1 MPDDIYRGRVA
12 MQRRLDEL
20 FPRGLSLEVLDT
32 ELVPGVPVQTGI
44 QAPCGRV
51 FCSAMVMLG
60 EPLPTLWL
68 LRFDFTTRIDPD
80 PWVELGRPWEAWMDG
95 YFTMLAS
102 RRTVL
107 TRIDSRFWTKTEIR
121 SAGRRM
127 LMRTRRRM
135 GRCSG
140 LLNPGIGAM
149 PPSGGSR
156 SCFRRGW
163 RSMVRA
169 AGVDFMPDPTTTQS
183 RLSGR

>member
-12 MQRRLDEL
+12 MQRRIDEL

-51 FCSAMVMLG
+51 FCSAMVMPG

-95 YFTMLAS
+95 VFHDARQQTYRADTYRFKVLSQDGDPVGWTAYVDADPPENGPLQRAVKPRY
-102 RRTVL
+102 RRYATDRWEQEL
-107 TRIDSRFWTKTEIR
+107 FPE
-121 SAGRRM
+121 
-127 LMRTRRRM
+127 
-135 GRCSG
+135 G
-140 LLNPGIGAM
+140 LGDDA
-149 PPSGGSR
+149 
-156 SCFRRGW
+156 
-163 RSMVRA
+163 
-169 AGVDFMPDPTTTQS
+169 
-183 RLSGR
+183 